1 MPRAQ
6 RGLLLLI
13 VFVMGMLVEPL
24 ESTGRGRRK
33 GQEGEEEMIY
43 RMAEEAR
50 DTVSHTLSEMFSSKP
65 NDHEVKKTQPRPHDT
80 SLIKASISCRQM
92 DVDACER
99 ISNEARKESS
109 HLGQIWLSM
118 AKKRAKEVEKRLEG
132 KEQRRRSETKK
143 EKDLASMYL
152 HQASLAQ
159 SQADLEGEE
168 VSNIYERLLS
178 EQSSKYEPL

>member
-1 MPRAQ
+1 
-6 RGLLLLI
+6 
-13 VFVMGMLVEPL
+13 
-24 ESTGRGRRK
+24 
-33 GQEGEEEMIY
+33 
-43 RMAEEAR
+43 MAEEAR

-109 HLGQIWLSM
+109 HLGQIWLSL
-118 AKKRAKEVEKRLEG
+118 AKERAKEVEKRLEE
-132 KEQRRRSETKK
+132 KEQRRRSATKK

-168 VSNIYERLLS
+168 ADDEMKDAQKETALGRECIGGSALDDRNVVGWYADMFENKRS
-178 EQSSKYEPL
+178 